1 MQTQKLI
8 EKLAS
13 ESHLDEGMNVE
24 SFMETNGLDIAS
36 SILRGADYGFI
47 SRSEGQAT
55 NLVGGYPVDG
65 VDSKT

>member
-1 MQTQKLI
+1 
-8 EKLAS
+8 
-13 ESHLDEGMNVE
+13 MNVE